1 MKILK
6 LKFQKINLLFIGLI
20 SFTILMSS
28 CEKPQ
33 AHEDQITEADIKE
46 MKKDHLITLEEAV
59 KAHKKYGKDRVKIL
73 KDTLKEKYKDKD
85 FNDTRNVWVDIKT
98 LKAYIQ
104 YIEDN
109 ASDSEGFQFYFSVN
123 SDKASGKKKNHQT
136 FFIAPTVQNI
146 ISGDTIQSGF
156 TVKNG
161 KRIFLYEEFKK
172 YLEGSQSNVQKAGF
186 LSSIQPPDEDGY
198 LFNETIPNPPGGNN

>member
-1 MKILK
+1 MKITK
-6 LKFQKINLLFIGLI
+6 LKFRKINLLFIGLI
-20 SFTILMSS
+20 SFTILLSS
-28 CEKPQ
+28 CEKP
-33 AHEDQITEADIKE
+33 HEENDNRISQEDIEAMKE
-46 MKKDHLITLEEAV
+46 DHLISLQDAV
-59 KAHKKYGKDRVKIL
+59 KTYKKYGKERVKIL
-73 KDTLKEKYKDKD
+73 KDTLKEKYKNKD

-146 ISGDTIQSGF
+146 MSGDTIQSGF

-161 KRIFLYEEFKK
+161 KRVFLYEEFKN
-172 YLEGSQSNVQKAGF
+172 YLEDSRTNVQKASF
-186 LSSIQPPDEDGY
+186 LSSLQPSEDGY
-198 LFNETIPNPPGGNN
+198 LFNDLIPNPPGTNN